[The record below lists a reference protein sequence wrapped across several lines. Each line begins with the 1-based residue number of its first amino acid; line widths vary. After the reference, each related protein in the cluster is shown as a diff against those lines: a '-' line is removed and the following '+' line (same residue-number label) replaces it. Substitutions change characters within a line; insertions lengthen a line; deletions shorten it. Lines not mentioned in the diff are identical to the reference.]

1 MKISG
6 FLFLLLCLLSGCNS
20 STGEKETS
28 EAQDRDDHVPIT
40 YLALGDSYTIGES
53 VEAKIRWPV
62 QMVERLRERGVAIE
76 NGKIVAQTGWTTG
89 DLLQAM
95 EQELGKEKYDLVSIL
110 IGVNNQY
117 QGRSIEE
124 YEEELNQIF
133 TRAINFSAHGKTGVF
148 VVSIPDYG
156 VTPFGASNEEEI
168 SQEIEE
174 FNTVFKKV
182 ADEYELDFY
191 NITPISKRAKN
202 EPELIAGDGLHPS
215 GEMYRLWVE
224 EIIDE
229 VAAKIQ
235 KN

>member
-1 MKISG
+1 MKIGG
-6 FLFLLLCLLSGCNS
+6 FLFLLVCLISGCKTS
-20 STGEKETS
+20 SGEKETTGV
-28 EAQDRDDHVPIT
+28 EDRDDNFPVS

-53 VEAKIRWPV
+53 VRESGRWPV
-62 QMVERLRERGVAIE
+62 QLVEQLRERDYEVE
-76 NGKIVAQTGWTTG
+76 YPKIIAQTGWTTG

-95 EQELGKEKYDLVSIL
+95 EQELGEEKYDFVSVL

-124 YEEELNQIF
+124 YEEELNEIF
-133 TRAINFSAHGKTGVF
+133 TRVIELSAQKTGVF

-156 VTPFGASNEEEI
+156 VTPFGASNEDEI
-168 SQEIEE
+168 AQEIEE
-174 FNTVFKKV
+174 FNTVLKKV
-182 ADEYELDFY
+182 AVEYELDFY

-202 EPELIAGDGLHPS
+202 EPTLIAADGLHPS

-229 VAAKIQ
+229 VAAKIS